1 VNIDMSKKSQKQRKA
16 RNRKQKRRRDMLLLK
31 PRISLPHNLPAK
43 SIPTEDYLSGCNLD
57 EPWGLEEALDG
68 LICDI
73 ERGYFL
79 QWEAVVRNEKG
90 LPLDDKQAAILE
102 ELIDFTDDASDD
114 RILYIDDRCRPNEPW
129 YEIIGKLAPR
139 LLMAE
144 FKTYEA
150 QYAVFMDGWS
160 KLVNCLDLHGCC
172 LSLPEGVIFPLDVIS
187 IDLQHRLWLQSCC
200 EMLMGIGQYEEL
212 SLEREDQYYR
222 INNFIDCL
230 KEHIDSVKYLDL
242 TLEKLL
248 TFVLLP
254 SKEKA
259 LFIEIMLK
267 TLGISS
273 ITDSI
278 AEVL

>member
-1 VNIDMSKKSQKQRKA
+1 MSKKSQKQRQA
-16 RNRKQKRRRDMLLLK
+16 RNRKQKRRREMLLLK
-31 PRISLPHNLPAK
+31 PRISLSQNLPSQ
-43 SIPTEDYLSGCNLD
+43 SIPTEDYLSCCNLN

-68 LICDI
+68 FIYDI
-73 ERGYFL
+73 EHGYFL
-79 QWEAVVRNEKG
+79 QWEAVVQNERG
-90 LPLDDKQAAILE
+90 LPLNDEQKDVLD
-102 ELIDFTDDASDD
+102 ELIDFNDDNSDNS
-114 RILYIDDRCRPNEPW
+114 IFYINDRCRPNKPW
-129 YEIIGKLAPR
+129 YEIMRELTPR

-144 FKTYEA
+144 FKTYES
-150 QYAVFMDGWS
+150 QYAVFMDGWG
-160 KLVNCLDLHGCC
+160 KLVNCLKLYGCC
-172 LSLPEGVIFPLDVIS
+172 LSLPKDTHFPLDLIP

-230 KEHIDSVKYLDL
+230 KEHNDSVKYLDL

-254 SKEKA
+254 SKEKM
-259 LFIEIMLK
+259 LFIEVMLK
-267 TLGISS
+267 ALRISS